1 MLDMKKVDFY
11 SFTADVQLQMRCHY
25 NFSYSFVCKLANK
38 YLLSMLCHLE
48 MSRYNVMMSGRLI
61 HAGRNCVYPG
71 ILCIRPHVDTGYLN
85 KHTTH
90 TGTKFTHA
98 KCIFYSPQIS

>member
-25 NFSYSFVCKLANK
+25 NFSYSCKLANK

-71 ILCIRPHVDTGYLN
+71 ILCIRPHVDTGYLT